1 VGEKKQNPLIGSL
14 FVGEKLFN
22 PLIEILVVGLKNLSW
37 EKPYCAL
44 DR

>member
-1 VGEKKQNPLIGSL
+1 MGEKKQNPLIGSL